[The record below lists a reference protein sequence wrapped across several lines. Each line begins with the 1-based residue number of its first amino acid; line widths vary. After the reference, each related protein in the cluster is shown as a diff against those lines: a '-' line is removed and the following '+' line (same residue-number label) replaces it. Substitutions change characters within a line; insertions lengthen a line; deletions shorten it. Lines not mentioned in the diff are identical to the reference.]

1 MRVLLPI
8 QLKYIGIP
16 ILAYSFFFMLYVF
29 FSGANAEPF
38 LFSMISMA
46 ILTVYTFSFLKDSNF
61 HRILFSMPITTKE
74 VIKSIYVVTFI
85 AFLYLYIVS
94 MLLSYY
100 LTVSYGESMQWTM
113 MFFNTILVIL
123 GVHIRYKLTTDMEMH
138 WGLEFLIFFGV
149 FFLYGI
155 PSMLFSLLFIGSENL
170 LEDTLPFNFLIK
182 WFIVFVIS
190 LVIYWRMYKKSANTI
205 TAFYIEIEEKLKNE
219 HRSIHEND

>member
-16 ILAYSFFFMLYVF
+16 ILINSFLLILYVF

-74 VIKSIYVVTFI
+74 VIKSIYVASFI
-85 AFLYLYIVS
+85 AFLYLFIVS
-94 MLLSYY
+94 MLLTYY
-100 LTVSYGESMQWTM
+100 LTISYGESMQWTM

-219 HRSIHEND
+219 HRSIHD

>member
-1 MRVLLPI
+1 MRVLLPM

-16 ILAYSFFFMLYVF
+16 ILIHSFLFILYVF
-29 FSGANAEPF
+29 FSGANVEPF
-38 LFSMISMA
+38 LFSMISLV
-46 ILTVYTFSFLKDSNF
+46 ILTSSTFSFLKDANF

-85 AFLYLYIVS
+85 AFLYLYIFS
-94 MLLSYY
+94 MLLTYY

-123 GVHIRYKLTTDMEMH
+123 GVQIRYKLTTDMEMN
-138 WGLEFLIFFGV
+138 WGLDFLIFFGV

-155 PSMLFSLLFIGSENL
+155 PSMLFSHLFVGSENIF
-170 LEDTLPFNFLIK
+170 EPILPYNFLIK

-190 LVIYWRMYKKSANTI
+190 LVIYWRMYKKSINLI
-205 TAFYIEIEEKLKNE
+205 TAFYIEVEEKLKNGE
-219 HRSIHEND
+219 HYSVHR

>member
-1 MRVLLPI
+1 MRILLPM

-29 FSGANAEPF
+29 FSGANADPF
-38 LFSMISMA
+38 LFSMISMI
-46 ILTVYTFSFLKDSNF
+46 ILGGSTFSFLKDANF

-74 VIKSIYVVTFI
+74 VIKSIYVASFI
-85 AFLYLYIVS
+85 AFLYLFIVS
-94 MLLSYY
+94 MLLTYY
-100 LTVSYGESMQWTM
+100 LTVSYGESMQLTM
-113 MFFNTILVIL
+113 IFFNTILVFL
-123 GVHIRYKLTTDMEMH
+123 GMHIRYNLTTDMEMH

-155 PSMLFSLLFIGSENL
+155 PSMLFSHLFVGSENIF
-170 LEDTLPFNFLIK
+170 EDILPYNFLIK

>member
-1 MRVLLPI
+1 MRVLLPM

-29 FSGANAEPF
+29 FSGANADPF
-38 LFSMISMA
+38 LFSMISMI
-46 ILTVYTFSFLKDSNF
+46 ILGGSTFSFLKDANF

-74 VIKSIYVVTFI
+74 VIKSIYVVSFI

-100 LTVSYGESMQWTM
+100 LTVSYGDSEYMQWTM
-113 MFFNTILVIL
+113 TFFNTILVIL
-123 GVHIRYKLTTDMEMH
+123 GVHIRYKLTTDLEMN

-155 PSMLFSLLFIGSENL
+155 PSMLFVIGLSE
-170 LEDTLPFNFLIK
+170 DILPFNFLIRC
-182 WFIVFVIS
+182 FIVSAIS
-190 LVIYWRMYKKSANTI
+190 LVIYWRMYKKSTNTI
-205 TAFYIEIEEKLKNE
+205 TAFYIEVEEKLKNE